1 MVCFSHE
8 FSNLLVGQM
17 EATLEGQEFNVRIRT
32 SKVPSG
38 ALHCWPNSL
47 ADDFIHRPIQT
58 ELEDIWFY
66 DMTSQYKKVYKS

>member
-1 MVCFSHE
+1 MAHLITCNNGSQFVFSHE
-8 FSNLLVGQM
+8 FYDLLVGQM
-17 EATLEGQEFNVRIRT
+17 EAFNVRIRT

-58 ELEDIWFY
+58 ELEDICFY
-66 DMTSQYKKVYKS
+66 DMTS